1 MCRVFS
7 SSNLHELGTTHLIQY
22 SPHILTICTSTT
34 NTTNTIPSSY
44 TIKLYLFYEVLV
56 RVLWMRF
63 CDCLLSSQ
71 KYATELLLD
80 LQVVVGEWQVI
91 NSFFFQDKD
100 FVWRETI
107 IVRYNY
113 GPMISGA
120 QWKSRLPCDT
130 HMHVY
135 MDTTFSS
142 LASSSC
148 SQSRCFKMANSYTL
162 IHMHGSSTVLW
173 LHQP

>member
-1 MCRVFS
+1 M
-7 SSNLHELGTTHLIQY
+7 
-22 SPHILTICTSTT
+22 
-34 NTTNTIPSSY
+34 IPSSY

-63 CDCLLSSQ
+63 CHRHLSSK

-100 FVWRETI
+100 VVWRETI

-113 GPMISGA
+113 EPMVSGA
-120 QWKSRLPCDT
+120 QWKSRLRP
-130 HMHVY
+130 
-135 MDTTFSS
+135 
-142 LASSSC
+142 L
-148 SQSRCFKMANSYTL
+148 
-162 IHMHGSSTVLW
+162 
-173 LHQP
+173 